1 MARKVT
7 AIPAT
12 LTRFSSEPIAEDRVR
27 KVAGYARVS
36 TDHEEQETSYEAQ
49 VDYYTNYIKNH
60 DGWEFIKVY
69 TDEGISGTS
78 TAKRTG
84 FLSMITDAYS
94 GKIDLIITKSISRF
108 ARNTVDSL
116 TTIRELKKHGV
127 EVYFEK
133 ENIWTLD
140 SKSEVLITIMSSIA
154 QEESRSISE
163 NVTWG
168 KRKSFADGKVY
179 IQTNGMLGYRKA
191 SDGAIEIDDKDA
203 KIIRFI
209 YSSYASG
216 HSMRWIA
223 DELTARGIK
232 TAKGKDI
239 WRTTQIRSILMNE
252 KYTGNA
258 LLQKTF
264 SVDFLSKKRKVNK
277 GEVPQYYVE
286 DSHPAIIS
294 KELFDIVQS
303 MLKDPEGNRRAYKGN
318 IFSGRIICADCG
330 AAFAPKV
337 WHSKDKY
344 KCTIW
349 QCSDKFKGENKCTT
363 PHLKENEIQ
372 DIFIKA
378 VNMISPSKAIM
389 IKELEATI
397 DTAFQNTE
405 NEKIRAELETE
416 LRAISIAIDNLIKG
430 NSSTAQDQDTYNVE
444 YNSLVDKFTAKKKEI
459 EKIEEAI
466 AENNE
471 AKAKMSIYID
481 SLRKLPTVVTEFSSE
496 MFATLVDRI
505 VVRTKDNVEV
515 VFKNGK
521 TESISISF
529 NRKLS

>member
-1 MARKVT
+1 M
-7 AIPAT
+7 
-12 LTRFSSEPIAEDRVR
+12 IA
-27 KVAGYARVS
+27 
-36 TDHEEQETSYEAQ
+36 
-49 VDYYTNYIKNH
+49 
-60 DGWEFIKVY
+60 
-69 TDEGISGTS
+69 
-78 TAKRTG
+78 
-84 FLSMITDAYS
+84 DAYS

-140 SKSEVLITIMSSIA
+140 SKSEVLTTIMSSIV

-191 SDGAIEIDDKDA
+191 SDGSIEIDDEDA

-216 HSMRWIA
+216 HSMRWIT

-239 WRTTQIRSILMNE
+239 WRTTQIKSILMNE

-286 DSHPAIIS
+286 DSHSAIIS

-303 MLKDPEGNRRAYKGN
+303 MLK
-318 IFSGRIICADCG
+318 
-330 AAFAPKV
+330 
-337 WHSKDKY
+337 
-344 KCTIW
+344 
-349 QCSDKFKGENKCTT
+349 
-363 PHLKENEIQ
+363 
-372 DIFIKA
+372 
-378 VNMISPSKAIM
+378 
-389 IKELEATI
+389 
-397 DTAFQNTE
+397 
-405 NEKIRAELETE
+405 
-416 LRAISIAIDNLIKG
+416 
-430 NSSTAQDQDTYNVE
+430 
-444 YNSLVDKFTAKKKEI
+444 EI
-459 EKIEEAI
+459 EEHTKGISSRGVSSVLI
-466 AENNE
+466 AVLLLHRRFGIQ
-471 AKAKMSIYID
+471 KTSINARFGSALI
-481 SLRKLPTVVTEFSSE
+481 SSRE
-496 MFATLVDRI
+496 
-505 VVRTKDNVEV
+505 RT
-515 VFKNGK
+515 
-521 TESISISF
+521 SARLHISRRMKS
-529 NRKLS
+529 RRSS